1 MGKKNCGNCESSVK
15 ITDKQKAYAQA
26 VQAIKKK
33 AILHV
38 DKKKEIE
45 ALPDHEKFAYLVGLD
60 LLTYN
65 NLPVEIQ
72 GVDIYRVCQNVD
84 QLKNAGIKENCN
96 NIHKTYFT
104 CNHYIDEMN
113 NLKET

>member
-26 VQAIKKK
+26 VQGIKKK
-33 AILHV
+33 AILNV

-45 ALPDHEKFAYLVGLD
+45 ALPDHEKFAHLVGLD
-60 LLTYN
+60 LLSYN
-65 NLPVEIQ
+65 NLSVEIQ
-72 GVDIYRVCQNVD
+72 GVDIYRVCQNIE
-84 QLKNAGIKENCN
+84 QLKDAGIKESFN

-104 CNHYIDEMN
+104 CEHH
-113 NLKET
+113 KEA